1 MALIQP
7 NMYGSGL
14 KVSDIVQ
21 ADCSKVKEGSQEIQ
35 EAEQNIEEC
44 FRLFQESEDCVEESW
59 EGDAAKRFK
68 VFRQRMDTAVA
79 QVLGLSEHLS
89 SQALLF
95 ANSTLR
101 IDAEASDK
109 AKGINN

>member
-14 KVSDIVQ
+14 KAADIVQ
-21 ADCSKVKEGSQEIQ
+21 ADCSKLKEGSQKIQ
-35 EAEQNIEEC
+35 EAEQNIAES
-44 FRLFQESEDCVEESW
+44 FRIFQESEDGAEQSW
-59 EGDAAKRFK
+59 EGDTAKRFK

-79 QVLGLSEHLS
+79 QALGLSGHLS
-89 SQALLF
+89 SQALSF
-95 ANSTLR
+95 ANTTLR

-109 AKGINN
+109 ASGEK